1 MKIKHSYEM
10 DIIEINGVGKK
21 YSFLRHKATGKVYA
35 EVGNDIRALQS
46 LLPEEFKGLFETP
59 LNIKISLLSSL
70 SK

>member
-10 DIIEINGVGKK
+10 DIIEINGVGRK

-46 LLPEEFKGLFETP
+46 LLPEELKELFETP
-59 LNIKISLLSSL
+59 LNVKISLLTHL

>member
-35 EVGNDIRALQS
+35 EVGNDIRALQAFC
-46 LLPEEFKGLFETP
+46 LRNLKAYL
-59 LNIKISLLSSL
+59 KHH
-70 SK
+70 